1 MAPSTRPLARARA
14 ALAWRAMTAEPT
26 TSPLVLRQLA
36 RSDDLSGAAVLMA
49 GYVTEI
55 RRKLF
60 DGYGLKLE
68 EATPDSDQLVAIAGL
83 LEPPQCLYLAE
94 VDGQAA
100 GTCGLKQA
108 GPDVAEIKRMYVDP
122 TLRGRGVAR
131 ALLERVIADGRA
143 AGYRTLQLETA
154 VWMVEAHAL
163 YRSCGFSDAPPFPD
177 PEFGCFPGFE
187 HLARY
192 MTLTLEER

>member
-1 MAPSTRPLARARA
+1 MA
-14 ALAWRAMTAEPT
+14 AMTAHPT
-26 TSPLVLRQLA
+26 TPPLVLRRL
-36 RSDDLSGAAVLMA
+36 SSLDDLAGAAALMH

-55 RRKLF
+55 RRKLLE
-60 DGYGLKLE
+60 GYGLNLE

-83 LEPPQCLYLAE
+83 LEPPQSLYLAE

-100 GTCGLKQA
+100 GTCGLKQT

-122 TLRGRGVAR
+122 ALRGRGVAR

-163 YRSCGFSDAPPFPD
+163 YRSCGFVDAPPFPD

-192 MTLTLEER
+192 MTMAIGET